1 MGPQGQ
7 GPLGGQGPEGTRAS
21 RATRAPPC
29 HPASCWKTKSAGALC
44 PALRARVL

>member
-21 RATRAPPC
+21 RATPAPPC
-29 HPASCWKTKSAGALC
+29 HPASSWKTKSAGALC
-44 PALRARVL
+44 PGASCSRT